1 MHDLAGARRG
11 KSWSSSAICSV
22 GRRPKF
28 TQAIY
33 NSLLMNSS
41 PMKSTSL
48 KPEMSRAHALLM
60 LLLIVASPL
69 SAQDRSYGRSMV
81 ISDGGIVATSHT
93 LASQAGAQILA
104 HGGSAMDAAIAAN
117 AVLGVTEP
125 MMNGVGGDLFLLYWD
140 AKTGKL
146 YGLNASGWA
155 PRGLSIDYLKQ
166 KGDMQMPQA
175 GVDTVTV
182 PGAVEGWSQAHAR
195 FGRLPW
201 KDLFTPAIY
210 YAEHGYPVSEIIQ
223 DFWERD
229 MQALKQIPE
238 AERVFLPAG
247 KVPDVG
253 EMFANPDLG
262 KTLRLIAEQGRDAFY
277 RGEIAQSIVRT
288 SAALGGTMQAD
299 DLADFSAE
307 WVEPISINYRGWK
320 VYELPPNGQGMAA
333 LEMLNIMSTLTADK
347 AGPLAPTELHNRI
360 EAMKLAYSDLYRYNA
375 DPRFAKVPVQ
385 GLLSDDYAR
394 QRAKLID
401 PEKANCS
408 AASRSPARSDTT
420 YLAAVDKDGNIVSLI
435 QSLYDAFGS
444 GVAVKGR
451 GFMLQ
456 DRGGLFVLEPSHPNA
471 LAPRKRPFHTII
483 PAFME
488 QGDTHIGFGIMGG
501 ANQPLAHA
509 QFVSNIVDY
518 GMNIQA
524 ALSEPRFTV
533 QPVEQEIGCNIL
545 IESRV
550 PQQTLKELEE
560 KGHNFKVR
568 KEYSTAMG
576 RGQAVLHN
584 SKSNVNFAA
593 SDPRADGSAEP
604 EPAPER

>member
-1 MHDLAGARRG
+1 MNP
-11 KSWSSSAICSV
+11 SA
-22 GRRPKF
+22 
-28 TQAIY
+28 
-33 NSLLMNSS
+33 
-41 PMKSTSL
+41 MKSIPVKL
-48 KPEMSRAHALLM
+48 PILPACILFG
-60 LLLIVASPL
+60 LLLAIAAPL

-81 ISDGGIVATSHT
+81 INDGGIVATSHT

-104 HGGSAMDAAIAAN
+104 RGGSAVDAAIAAN

-146 YGLNASGWA
+146 YGLNSSGWA

-166 KGDMQMPQA
+166 KGSMQMPQA
-175 GVDTVTV
+175 GIDTVTV

-201 KDLFTPAIY
+201 KDLFAPAIY
-210 YAEHGYPVSEIIQ
+210 YAEHGYPVPEIIHEYWQ
-223 DFWERD
+223 GDA
-229 MQALKQIPE
+229 QTLKQTPE
-238 AERVFLPAG
+238 AERLFLPGG
-247 KVPDVG
+247 KAPDVG
-253 EMFANPDLG
+253 EMFTNPDLG
-262 KTLRLIAEQGRDAFY
+262 RTLRLIAEQGRDAFY
-277 RGEIAQSIVRT
+277 RGEIAQSIVST
-288 SAALGGTMQAD
+288 SAALGGTMQPD

-307 WVEPISINYRGWK
+307 WVEPISITYRGWK

-333 LEMLNIMSTLTADK
+333 LEMLNIMSNLPVDK
-347 AGPLAPTELHNRI
+347 SGQVAPMELHNRI
-360 EAMKLAYSDLYRYNA
+360 EAMKLAYSDLYRFNA
-375 DPRFAKVPVQ
+375 DPRFAKVPVR

-394 QRAKLID
+394 QRAALIN
-401 PEKANCS
+401 PEKANCT
-408 AASRSPARSDTT
+408 AASGNPARSDTT

-456 DRGGLFVLEPSHPNA
+456 DRGALFVLDPSHPNA

-509 QFVSNIVDY
+509 QFVSNFVDY

-533 QPVEQEIGCNIL
+533 HPTEEGIGCDLL

-550 PQQTLKELEE
+550 EPATLQLLRQ
-560 KGHNFKVR
+560 KGHRLTVR

-584 SKSNVNFAA
+584 SKTKVNFAA

-604 EPAPER
+604 EPIPER